1 MKLLQ
6 ACPPAMLRL
15 ASLLLLATQATPL
28 LMLSQAP
35 TPLLLVDLDALLAVD
50 LESIGAMS
58 CAERSDLLSDALF
71 VHARVTSTRDA
82 TTSFHKSTAA
92 ALATLDCP
100 LPRGGAYL
108 CMGLQTQPDADYFWA
123 RATGPGARRAAPGI
137 GLAAGDGSV
146 YLRWLSDAEA
156 AARGDQPQTGD
167 GKWSEWVEYLAVGD
181 EVDLVPRDVAGALE
195 AFGGA
200 VRGVTRRERPPGAQ
214 PLLKGAWN
222 WT

>member
-1 MKLLQ
+1 
-6 ACPPAMLRL
+6 MLRL
-15 ASLLLLATQATPL
+15 ASLLLLAAPTTPL

-58 CAERSDLLSDALF
+58 CAERADVLGDALF

-156 AARGDQPQTGD
+156 AARGAQPPTGA

-195 AFGGA
+195 AFGG
-200 VRGVTRRERPPGAQ
+200 RC
-214 PLLKGAWN
+214 
-222 WT
+222 

>member
-1 MKLLQ
+1 MDLDGGTPVDRLKAMEERILEERRAREAPAEAPLPEPE
-6 ACPPAMLRL
+6 APPAE
-15 ASLLLLATQATPL
+15 APPAAPAAAEAPVVAEAPI
-28 LMLSQAP
+28 AP

-50 LESIGAMS
+50 LEDIGAMS
-58 CAERSDLLSDALF
+58 CAERADVLSDALF
-71 VHARVTSTRDA
+71 VHARVTRSPTP
-82 TTSFHKSTAA
+82 TTSGPAPRA
-92 ALATLDCP
+92 PARALAL
-100 LPRGGAYL
+100 
-108 CMGLQTQPDADYFWA
+108 
-123 RATGPGARRAAPGI
+123 GI

-146 YLRWLSDAEA
+146 DLRWLSDAEA

-214 PLLKGAWN
+214 PLLKGS
-222 WT
+222 WTAPA

>member
-1 MKLLQ
+1 
-6 ACPPAMLRL
+6 MLRL
-15 ASLLLLATQATPL
+15 ASLLLLAAPTTPL

-58 CAERSDLLSDALF
+58 CAERADVLSDALF
-71 VHARVTSTRDA
+71 VHARAR
-82 TTSFHKSTAA
+82 
-92 ALATLDCP
+92 
-100 LPRGGAYL
+100 
-108 CMGLQTQPDADYFWA
+108 PDADYFWA

-146 YLRWLSDAEA
+146 DLRWLSDAEA
-156 AARGDQPQTGD
+156 AARGDQPQAGG

-200 VRGVTRRERPPGAQ
+200 VRGVTRRGRQRAAAVEGRVGPGVK
-214 PLLKGAWN
+214 LRGA
-222 WT
+222 

>member
-6 ACPPAMLRL
+6 AC
-15 ASLLLLATQATPL
+15 LLLAAPTTPL

-58 CAERSDLLSDALF
+58 CAERADVLSDALF

-100 LPRGGAYL
+100 LPRGAYL

-146 YLRWLSDAEA
+146 DLRWLSDAEA

-214 PLLKGAWN
+214 PLLKGAWT